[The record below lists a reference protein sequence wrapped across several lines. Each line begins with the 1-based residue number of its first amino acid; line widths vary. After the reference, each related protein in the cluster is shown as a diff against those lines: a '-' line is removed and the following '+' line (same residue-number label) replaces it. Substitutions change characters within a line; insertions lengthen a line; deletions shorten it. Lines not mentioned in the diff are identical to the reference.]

1 MNTQPESTSG
11 YWVEVICNMLEKAY
25 PNQELTISSGISP
38 SGPYHLGHA
47 REVLTA
53 EAIVRGMALRGRKV
67 RHTHFVDCFDALRKR
82 YPYLPPKYEEEAGKP
97 LFLVPAPDGKS
108 KNYAQQ
114 YFQEYLSS
122 TKELGIEMEV
132 IWAPDEYQNG
142 TFANIIRESLLK
154 KADIAA
160 LIEEVSGRELPPDWM
175 PIQILDESNNSL
187 RTAKYLAFDDKTGM
201 VSYKSQ
207 NGKEYQADIALGQV
221 KLDWRVDWPARWK
234 IWGNQIEGFGRDH
247 ATKGGSYDTGKAIIE
262 KIYDAPAP
270 FPIPYENIN
279 LKGDTKKM
287 SSSLGNLVT
296 IADVLQIIPAEILR
310 FFTFKSKPDRQL
322 FFDPTIGLYNLIDEY
337 AKIENETLA
346 GNEPEFKEAWQ
357 ISNLSGKDH
366 VISNVPFS
374 HLVTSYQTAA
384 GSIDEIFAIL
394 ERSGHKL
401 AVKNQA
407 EVIKKELQYVKHWLQ
422 NYAPESVVFAV
433 LDTTPD
439 IKLSSLE
446 EYFLQCL
453 IDKLKT
459 NVFEPNIIHETI
471 YDVAV
476 DSKLGGKE
484 AFTLLYQLFI
494 GKDSGP
500 RAGYF
505 LASLGQAFVLKR
517 IADALQIKV

>member
-1 MNTQPESTSG
+1 MNTQHESAS
-11 YWVEVICNMLEKAY
+11 YWVDIICNSLDKNY
-25 PNQELTISSGISP
+25 PKEELIVSSGISP

-82 YPYLPPKYEEEAGKP
+82 YPYLTEEYEQEAGKP

-108 KNYAQQ
+108 ESYAHQ
-114 YFQEYLSS
+114 YFSEYLKA
-122 TKELGIEMEV
+122 TRELGIEMEV
-132 IWAPDEYQNG
+132 IWAPDEYKKG
-142 TFANIIRESLLK
+142 TFTDVIRESMLK
-154 KADIAA
+154 KDHIAS
-160 LIEEVSGRELPPDWM
+160 IISEVSGRELPKDWL

-187 RTAKYLAFDDKTGM
+187 RTAEFKDFDAKSGI
-201 VSYKSQ
+201 VSYMG
-207 NGKEYQADIALGQV
+207 NDGKEHSADITKGQV

-234 IWGNQIEGFGRDH
+234 LWGNQVEGFGRDH

-262 KIYDAPAP
+262 KIFEGSAP

-310 FFTFKSKPDRQL
+310 FFTFKSKPERQL

-337 AKIENETLA
+337 AKIEAETLE
-346 GNEPEFKEAWQ
+346 GSEPEFKEAWQ

-374 HLVTSYQTAA
+374 HLVTSYQTAS
-384 GSIDEIFAIL
+384 GDIDEIFAIL
-394 ERSGHKL
+394 NRSGHEVT
-401 AVKNQA
+401 VKNQA
-407 EVIKKELQYVKHWLQ
+407 EVIKKELKYVKNWLSD
-422 NYAPESVVFAV
+422 YAPESVVFAV
-433 LDTTPD
+433 LGSAPT

-446 EYFLQCL
+446 KHFLESL
-453 IDKLKT
+453 GDRLKT
-459 NVFEPNIIHETI
+459 IRFEPNMIHQTI
-471 YDVAV
+471 YEVAV
-476 DSKLGGKE
+476 ESKLGGKQ
-484 AFTLLYQLFI
+484 AFTLLYQIFI

-505 LASLGQAFVLKR
+505 LSSLGEEFVQKRLKEV
-517 IADALQIKV
+517 L